1 MQTKSDFKASYD
13 NQYQDSIIE
22 WRQAGANYKAKNVVE
37 LTAHLKA
44 KKVLEVGC
52 GEGSILQ
59 LLSDWNFCEELFAVD
74 ISESG
79 VAQTRKKNIKKLV
92 EANVFD
98 GYKLPYP
105 DGHFDL
111 AYCSHVIEHVEYPR
125 QIIREIQRV
134 SKHQFYEVPI
144 DFSFYVDKKIKHFLA
159 YGHINI
165 FTPALFRYLLLSEGH
180 KVLKDKCGL
189 YPDEVNQHLFK
200 NNKGGY
206 IKYKLKT
213 AVLRAFP
220 YLMGIKPSYYSVLV
234 DGSGDAKIF

>member
-1 MQTKSDFKASYD
+1 MQTKSDFKTSYD

-37 LTAHLKA
+37 LTGHLKA

-52 GEGSILQ
+52 GEGSILK
-59 LLSDWNFCEELFAVD
+59 LLDEWNFCDELYAVD

-79 VAQTRKKNIKKLV
+79 VAQTQKKNIKKLV
-92 EANVFD
+92 EVKIYD
-98 GYKLPYP
+98 GYKIPYP
-105 DGHFDL
+105 DNHFDL
-111 AYCSHVIEHVEYPR
+111 AYCSHVIEHVEFPR
-125 QIIREIQRV
+125 QVIREIQRV
-134 SKHQFYEVPI
+134 SKNQFYEVPI
-144 DFSFYVDKKIKHFLA
+144 DFSFYVDKKIKHFLS

-165 FTPALFRYLLLSEGH
+165 FTPALFRYLILSEGQ

-189 YPDEVNQHLFK
+189 YPDEVNKHLFQ
-200 NNKGGY
+200 NNKAGY

-220 YLMGIKPSYYSVLV
+220 YLMGIKPSYYAVLA
-234 DGSGDAKIF
+234 DKSGDAKIF